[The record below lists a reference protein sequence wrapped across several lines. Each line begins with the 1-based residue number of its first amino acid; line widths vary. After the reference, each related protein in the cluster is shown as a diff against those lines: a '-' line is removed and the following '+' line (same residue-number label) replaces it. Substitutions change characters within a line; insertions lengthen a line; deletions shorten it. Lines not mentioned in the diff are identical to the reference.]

1 MKENKFRILFILIVL
16 VIIGFAI
23 FKIYG
28 RNTQKISE
36 NELRYEKVTMITS
49 LRLGIAEY
57 DSINPLISKN
67 KEIINMSPIIYEPLF
82 TLDKQYQIQDCLA
95 KEYSKLNNY
104 CYIIKIRDNV
114 KWQDNTNFTLED
126 VIFTIDKIKQL
137 PNSIYYNNV
146 SNIKNVEKI
155 DYNT

>member
-23 FKIYG
+23 LKFMERIHKKY
-28 RNTQKISE
+28 QK
-36 NELRYEKVTMITS
+36 NELHYEKVTMITS

-104 CYIIKIRDNV
+104 CYIIKNKR
-114 KWQDNTNFTLED
+114 
-126 VIFTIDKIKQL
+126 
-137 PNSIYYNNV
+137 
-146 SNIKNVEKI
+146 
-155 DYNT
+155 

>member
-28 RNTQKISE
+28 KNTQEISE
-36 NELRYEKVTMITS
+36 NELHYEKVTMITS

-104 CYIIKIRDNV
+104 CYIAR
-114 KWQDNTNFTLED
+114 
-126 VIFTIDKIKQL
+126 
-137 PNSIYYNNV
+137 
-146 SNIKNVEKI
+146 
-155 DYNT
+155 